1 MRGWPVAAGVAGVVR
16 EAARFENS
24 AEVFAVWSLTFSATG
39 PVNYQH

>member
-24 AEVFAVWSLTFSATG
+24 AEVFAVWSFTFSATG
-39 PVNYQH
+39 PANYQH